1 MFRGFTADQEDI
13 GGASDAAGA
22 FLKSG
27 ALSHARGRLKPVDF
41 SMSVT
46 TLTTPLHTGTMPA
59 RRKFTIIPRLDEN
72 PKIVAQAQTTA
83 GKITVIAMAVCL
95 LGWRKPTPIVFLVAV
110 ALVAFLPAYRR
121 MVLAAASLYWILT
134 SGLLNQG
141 ITGQVATEAGI
152 HVFHPAVWI
161 LSGLAC
167 VSLVFGFVGLLI
179 RRQRDSIIGRRPVL
193 CLGIFFCLA
202 LAIAGTSTIPAGVR
216 AGSWILV
223 APLSGFFW
231 MLAYALRDWQR
242 KSVSA
247 HGIGSMLATLWSGT
261 SSPTPMLKGPSHALK
276 VEAVDAREF
285 AVAQLKGIKLLTWII
300 VLAVISIA
308 IRSVLVKGDIPTLE
322 DAIDRNLTGSIPVW
336 LCWESLTGS
345 FILLVLQI
353 TMYGHTIVGGLRLL
367 GFKVLRNTYAP
378 FRARTIAEFWNRFY
392 FYFKELLVDHFY
404 YPVYLR
410 YFKRSPR
417 LRIVFATF
425 AAAFFGNAFY
435 HFGRDVNY
443 IAQLG
448 IWRALTGFQV
458 YLFYAFL
465 LATGIS
471 ISQLRGKRRPASWFR
486 TEVLSRVTVVL
497 FFCLVHIFDDGRR
510 TISLGAHFA
519 FLFRLFGL

>member
-1 MFRGFTADQEDI
+1 
-13 GGASDAAGA
+13 
-22 FLKSG
+22 
-27 ALSHARGRLKPVDF
+27 
-41 SMSVT
+41 MSAT
-46 TLTTPLHTGTMPA
+46 TRTTPLETGTIPA

-72 PKIVAQAQTTA
+72 PKLVAQAQTAA
-83 GKITVIAMAVCL
+83 GKIAVIAMAVCL
-95 LGWRKPTPIVFLVAV
+95 IGWRRPRPIVFLVAV
-110 ALVAFLPAYRR
+110 ALVSFLPAYRR
-121 MVLAAASLYWILT
+121 MLLTASSLYWVLA
-134 SGLLNQG
+134 SGLLNQDV
-141 ITGQVATEAGI
+141 IGQVAAKAGI
-152 HVFHPAVWI
+152 HVPHPAVWV

-167 VSLVFGFVGLLI
+167 VSLVFGLGGLWIHRQGVGF
-179 RRQRDSIIGRRPVL
+179 IGRRPVL

-202 LAIAGTSTIPAGVR
+202 LCIACTSAVPAGIRIVC
-216 AGSWILV
+216 WVVV

-231 MLAYALRDWQR
+231 ILAYALRDCQR
-242 KSVSA
+242 KSVSPR
-247 HGIGSMLATLWSGT
+247 GLGSMLATIWTGT

-285 AVAQLKGIKLLTWII
+285 AVAQLKGVKLLTWTM
-300 VLAVISIA
+300 
-308 IRSVLVKGDIPTLE
+308 VLVLIYVAIQFALLKADIPTLE
-322 DAIDRNLTGSIPVW
+322 DAIDRNLRGSIPVW
-336 LCWESLTGS
+336 LCWASLTGS
-345 FILLVLQI
+345 FILVVLQI
-353 TMYGHTIVGGLRLL
+353 TIYGHTIIGGLRLL

-443 IAQLG
+443 VAQLG
-448 IWRALTGFQV
+448 LWRALTGFQV

-471 ISQLRGKRRPASWFR
+471 ISQLRGKRRQASWFR
-486 TEVLSRVTVVL
+486 TEVLSRVTIVM
-497 FFCLVHIFDDGRR
+497 FFCLVHIFNDERR
-510 TISLGAHFA
+510 TVSLGAHFA
-519 FLFRLFGL
+519 FLFRLFGV